1 MYVRRRGGVIL
12 LYKIWELNSFW
23 MSYWWSDCSCYWWSK
38 MSELQPDFVT
48 MAHAL
53 NTIVIDEMKD
63 NDNQQISV
71 CEDYV
76 NQWDEISPF
85 TYENENFWD
94 ETTPASAE
102 KLGFRMLNFCWW
114 VTPQHGHS
122 LWKRPVKWPSSRY
135 PTKKKTTWSCLM
147 LCSQDL
153 IVEMAHPKLKRG
165 RKCHVLF
172 GPSGE
177 SYAKTML
184 KL

>member
-135 PTKKKTTWSCLM
+135 PTKR
-147 LCSQDL
+147 Q
-153 IVEMAHPKLKRG
+153 P
-165 RKCHVLF
+165 
-172 GPSGE
+172 GP
-177 SYAKTML
+177 A
-184 KL
+184 